1 MQEKQFI
8 YRALTPEDKA
18 ELCAWHY
25 EGEYAAYDFPP
36 IEEILEKQMYFMN
49 PSQEKNYL
57 GWVVDDVLIGFT
69 NLLEEDAGVF
79 VGIGVN
85 PAYTGQGW
93 GKRILCA
100 AYQLSKARCPGKPL
114 YLEVRTWNKR
124 AVRCYEGAGFAIDG
138 EPYEMTTGMGPGIFY
153 RMVKP

>member
-1 MQEKQFI
+1 MQETPLT

-18 ELCAWHY
+18 EICAWHY

-36 IEEILEKQMYFMN
+36 IEEMAAKRMAYMN
-49 PSQEKNYL
+49 PDQEKNYL
-57 GWVVDDVLIGFT
+57 GWVADGVLVGFT
-69 NLLEEDAGVF
+69 NLIEEEAEVF

-85 PAYTGQGW
+85 PAYVGQGW
-93 GKRILCA
+93 GKRILRA
-100 AYQLSKARCPGKPL
+100 AYELSQSRCPNKPL

-124 AVRCYEGAGFAIDG
+124 AVRCYEGAGFTIDG